1 MSGAICKSVDP
12 KVAVSHVHCV
22 VDECSGDVESLM
34 AANIP
39 AVFMPHGL
47 GHFLGIDTHDVGGY
61 PQGVKR
67 DTRDGYKSVR
77 CGRVLQPG
85 MVITVEPGVYFIDH
99 CLVKAFADPEKSQY
113 LNADVIARFRNFG
126 GVRLEDNVIVTE
138 TGIEDM
144 TIAPRTVAAVE
155 AIMNV
160 RRGVHFS
167 SSFTVARLIDAAT
180 VVEHQGTIS
189 SVEELKAFN

>member
-1 MSGAICKSVDP
+1 MLLRS
-12 KVAVSHVHCV
+12 
-22 VDECSGDVESLM
+22 SGDVDALM

-47 GHFLGIDTHDVGGY
+47 GHFLGIDTHDVAGFPRGA
-61 PQGVKR
+61 QR

-85 MVITVEPGVYFIDH
+85 MVLTVEPGAYFIDH
-99 CLVKAFADPEKSQY
+99 CLAKAFADPEKSQF

-126 GVRLEDNVIVTE
+126 GVRLEDNIIITE
-138 TGIEDM
+138 SGIENM

-155 AIMNV
+155 GTM
-160 RRGVHFS
+160 
-167 SSFTVARLIDAAT
+167 
-180 VVEHQGTIS
+180 QGRITS
-189 SVEELKAFN
+189 LEEIKAHN